1 MNWTNHSHPGEVGSP
16 ADGSRVRMIYQDF
29 CLASRLGKKKSS
41 RLYKI
46 TDKNGMM
53 NFKPDTFI

>member
-29 CLASRLGKKKSS
+29 ASLVVLKKK
-41 RLYKI
+41 KI
-46 TDKNGMM
+46 
-53 NFKPDTFI
+53 FKTLQNYW